1 VLGVPVSVSLTVAV
15 QVVDCPTTTD
25 PGLQLTLVL
34 VVRFGGSATSVMP
47 LLPAWVAS
55 PP

>member
-1 VLGVPVSVSLTVAV
+1 VSLTVAV

-34 VVRFGGSATSVMP
+34 VVRFGGSATSAMP